1 MMKTKQLALLLSLLS
16 IGSQSLKAQSWS
28 QLGTGANALAA
39 NEYIYGMTSDPAGNI
54 YAAGFFYNASVKRY
68 VAKWDGTTWS
78 ELGGTNALGA
88 NDMIYTITSDPAGN
102 IYAAGTFQNASG
114 QRYVAKWDGTS
125 WSQLGTGTNPLGTS
139 NNYPIKT
146 LTSDPAGNI
155 YAAGSFTNSSGKQFV
170 AKWNGSSWTE
180 LGTGANALAANE
192 EIRCIIS
199 DAAGNI
205 YAAGSFT
212 SNNRQYVAKWNG
224 TSWSPLGTGTNALM
238 INQAIMSIACDQA
251 GNIYAA
257 GAFTNAA
264 GKYYVA
270 KWDGNTWTELGT
282 GANALSA
289 NNGIYSIEVDPMGN
303 VYAAGGFSNANQKH
317 YVAKWNGNTW
327 TEMGGTN
334 ALSAN
339 MPINRI
345 ILDQSGNAYAG
356 GAFVNS
362 SLQRY
367 VAKYGGAFTAV
378 NQVTVNTQGNV
389 APAINTNTGTLQM
402 TATILPAA
410 ASQDVTWSIV
420 PGTGTA
426 TISAT
431 GLVTAQTNGTVWAK
445 AVSVANIYKKDSLEI
460 NLTNQSASVSADSIV
475 ISTAGNA
482 PATITT
488 NAGSLQLTA
497 TLYPTTLSQDVSW
510 SIIPGTGTATINT
523 AGLVSAQTNGTVWA
537 KAVSVADN
545 TKTDSLEITIS
556 NQGSSI
562 NEQAKLLGV
571 QLYPNPVTDALFIAI
586 NKAHPQIELLIVD
599 ISGKE
604 VYRKQFMPNALNE
617 ATNLPIKHLSSG
629 AYFVQ
634 LKGSGVDVA
643 MKFMKK

>member
-1 MMKTKQLALLLSLLS
+1 MRTKKTALLFSLLS
-16 IGSQSLKAQSWS
+16 IGAWSSQAQTWS
-28 QLGTGANALAA
+28 ELGTGSNTLAA
-39 NEYIYGMTSDPAGNI
+39 NEYIYGMTSDPSGNI

-68 VAKWDGTTWS
+68 VAKWDGNTWS

-88 NDMIYTITSDPAGN
+88 NDMIYTLTSDPTGN

-114 QRYVAKWDGTS
+114 QRYVAKWNGTS
-125 WSQLGTGTNPLGTS
+125 WSQLGTGTNPLNTS

-170 AKWNGSSWTE
+170 AKWNGSSWSE
-180 LGTGANALAANE
+180 LGTGSNALAANE

-238 INQAIMSIACDQA
+238 INQPILSIACDQA

-257 GAFTNAA
+257 GAFTNST

-270 KWDGNTWTELGT
+270 KWNGSTWTELGT

-289 NNGIYSIEVDPMGN
+289 NNAIYSIEVDPVGN
-303 VYAAGGFSNANQKH
+303 VYAAGGFLNANQKN
-317 YVAKWNGNTW
+317 YVAKWNGTTW

-334 ALSAN
+334 ALNAN
-339 MPINRI
+339 MPINKI

-362 SLQRY
+362 SLKRY

-378 NQVTVNTQGNV
+378 NQVTVSTQGNV
-389 APAINTNTGTLQM
+389 APAINTDNGTLQM
-402 TATILPAA
+402 TATILPAT

-431 GLVTAQTNGTVWAK
+431 GVITAQTNGTIWAK

-460 NLTNQSASVSADSIV
+460 TLTNQSASVSADSIV
-475 ISTAGNA
+475 ISTAGNL

-488 NAGSLQLTA
+488 NAGTLQLTA
-497 TLYPTTLSQDVSW
+497 TVFPATASQDANW
-510 SIIPGTGTATINT
+510 SIVPGTGTATISA
-523 AGLVSAQTNGTVWA
+523 AGLVTAQTNGTVWA
-537 KAVSVADN
+537 KAIAIADP
-545 TKTDSLEITIS
+545 TKMDSLQITIS

-571 QLYPNPVTDALFIAI
+571 QLYPNPATDALFIAI
-586 NKAHPQIELLIVD
+586 DKAHPQIELLIVD

-604 VYRKQFMPNALNE
+604 VYRKQFMPNALNR
-617 ATNLPIKHLSSG
+617 ATTLPIKHLSSG
-629 AYFVQ
+629 AYYVQ
-634 LKGSGVDVA
+634 LKGSDVDIA
-643 MKFMKK
+643 MKFIKK